1 MSVFLLLVGLALFLS
16 GAAMYFAHAARN
28 EPRWIASSVLF
39 PFVVPLYYRRHWN
52 ELYMAA
58 FVQSTG
64 LAMAVAGGLMLAFQ
78 ADRPAGL
85 VEQRSGLL
93 SASTRVSDSGFVD
106 SERAMQLLVRHGP
119 GTPLAGRVHGHVF
132 KPDRVEFINDT
143 LRLIEGPQFRPVR
156 EIAISFPPGIIDIAA
171 GAKRAFAPDGE
182 NLPEIRVSWLD
193 DQGQP
198 ETEVFRGGYRLEFE
212 MVPLVRNRMS
222 GYVQMML
229 PDRLESYVGGDT
241 MIITS
246 HLRYMG
252 DEVDRNWDH
261 EDTLRFVAE
270 EYLRTQ
276 YPTPDI
282 DVVSFSNMTMDSVE
296 GVGEATASVKL
307 KDGRVGNHVVILGK
321 REQGWYV
328 RGPES
333 SAATDAAGYKPIY
346 SAIVQVASPSRV
358 EATRLAAA
366 STQAAQKVV
375 ERTLA
380 FEQLATL
387 SGQGAVVEYRSG
399 RREQGVLRGLRK
411 DRLVVESM
419 KAGGVVEYLL
429 SASELS
435 LLRMNNGDVIR
446 IAGVESSTAA
456 ATPATTATAPAAATA
471 AAQPLMVGDQDIS
484 KYLNRSVKVV
494 ATTGKTTTGV
504 LRGVS
509 KDGLVIETL
518 VGGGKMDYIVPVDHF
533 ASIEFAR

>member
-1 MSVFLLLVGLALFLS
+1 MSVFLLLVGLALFVS

-28 EPRWIASSVLF
+28 EPRWVVSSLLF

-78 ADRPAGL
+78 GDRPAGL
-85 VEQRSGLL
+85 VEQHSGLL
-93 SASTRVSDSGFVD
+93 SSSARVSDSGFVD
-106 SERAMQLLVRHGP
+106 SERAMQLLVQHGP
-119 GTPLAGRVHGHVF
+119 GTPLAGRLRGQVF
-132 KPDRVEFINDT
+132 NPDRVEFINDT

-156 EIAISFPPGIIDIAA
+156 EIAVSFPPGTIDIAE

-182 NLPEIRVSWLD
+182 NLPEVRVSWLD
-193 DQGQP
+193 AQGHP

-222 GYVQMML
+222 GYVQMVL

-246 HLRYMG
+246 HLRYIG
-252 DEVDRNWDH
+252 DDVDRGWDH
-261 EDTLRFVAE
+261 EDTLRFVVE

-282 DVVSFSNMTMDSVE
+282 DTVSFSNMAMDSIE
-296 GVGEATASVKL
+296 GRGEVTASVRL
-307 KDGRVGNHVVILGK
+307 KDGRVGNHVVILAK
-321 REQGWYV
+321 RESGWYV
-328 RGPES
+328 RGPET

-346 SAIVQVASPSRV
+346 SAIVQAAAAPRV

-366 STQAAQKVV
+366 TDQAEKKVV
-375 ERTLA
+375 ERTIE
-380 FEQLATL
+380 FGQLATL
-387 SGQGAVVEYRSG
+387 SGKGAVVEYRSG
-399 RREQGVLRGLRK
+399 RREQGVLRGLRN

-429 SASELS
+429 SAGELS
-435 LLRMNNGDVIR
+435 SLRMNNGDIIR
-446 IAGVESSTAA
+446 LAGADAPTTAEPAPVAA
-456 ATPATTATAPAAATA
+456 AAPASA

-509 KDGLVIETL
+509 KDGLVIETM
-518 VGGGKMDYIVPVDHF
+518 VGGGKMDFIVPVDHF

>member
-28 EPRWIASSVLF
+28 EPRWVLSSLLF

-64 LAMAVAGGLMLAFQ
+64 LAMSLAGGLMLAFQ
-78 ADRPAGL
+78 ADQPAGL
-85 VEQRSGLL
+85 VEQHSGLL
-93 SASTRVSDSGFVD
+93 SASARVSDSGFVD
-106 SERAMQLLVRHGP
+106 SDRAMHVLVRHGP
-119 GTPLAGRVHGHVF
+119 GTPLAGRVHGHAF
-132 KPDRVEFINDT
+132 DPDRVEFINDT

-156 EIAISFPPGIIDIAA
+156 EIAISFPPGSIDIAE

-193 DQGQP
+193 EQGQP

-212 MVPLVRNRMS
+212 MVPLVRNRMA
-222 GYVQMML
+222 GYVQMTL

-246 HLRYMG
+246 HLRYVG
-252 DEVDRNWDH
+252 EDVDRNWDH
-261 EDTLRFVAE
+261 EDTLRYVGE

-282 DVVSFSNMTMDSVE
+282 ESVTFSNMAMDSIE
-296 GVGEATASVKL
+296 GHGEATAAVTL
-307 KDGRVGNHVVILGK
+307 KDGRVGNHVLILGK

-328 RGPES
+328 RAPETA
-333 SAATDAAGYKPIY
+333 AATEAAGYKPIY
-346 SAIVQVASPSRV
+346 SAIVQVAAAPRV

-366 STQAAQKVV
+366 SAQAAKKVV
-375 ERTLA
+375 ERTLD

-411 DRLVVESM
+411 DRLVLEAM
-419 KAGGVVEYLL
+419 KAGGVVEYLV
-429 SASELS
+429 SAGELS
-435 LLRMNNGDVIR
+435 LLRMNSGDVIR
-446 IAGVESSTAA
+446 LTGAESSTTAA
-456 ATPATTATAPAAATA
+456 PAPAAAMPSAPAT
-471 AAQPLMVGDQDIS
+471 AQPLIVGDQDIS

-518 VGGGKMDYIVPVDHF
+518 VGGGKMDFIVPVDQF
-533 ASIEFAR
+533 ASIDFAR

>member
-28 EPRWIASSVLF
+28 EPRWIASSILF

-93 SASTRVSDSGFVD
+93 SASARVSDSGFVD

-119 GTPLAGRVHGHVF
+119 GTPLAGRLHGHAF
-132 KPDRVEFINDT
+132 NPDRVEFINDT

-156 EIAISFPPGIIDIAA
+156 EIAISFPPGSIDIDA

-193 DQGQP
+193 AQGQP

-222 GYVQMML
+222 GYVQMTL

-241 MIITS
+241 MIVTS
-246 HLRYMG
+246 HLRYVG
-252 DEVDRNWDH
+252 EEVDRNWDH

-282 DVVSFSNMTMDSVE
+282 ATVSFAAMTMDSIE
-296 GVGEATASVKL
+296 GQGEATAAVTL
-307 KDGRVGNHVVILGK
+307 KDGRVGNHVVVMAK

-328 RGPES
+328 RGPETA
-333 SAATDAAGYKPIY
+333 AATEAAGFKPLY
-346 SAIVQVASPSRV
+346 SAIVQVAVAPRV
-358 EATRLAAA
+358 EAARVAAA
-366 STQAAQKVV
+366 SAPAVKKGV
-375 ERTLA
+375 ERTLD
-380 FEQLATL
+380 FGQLATL

-429 SASELS
+429 SAGELS

-446 IAGVESSTAA
+446 LAGVEAPTTAAPAPATAA
-456 ATPATTATAPAAATA
+456 APAPASA

-518 VGGGKMDYIVPVDHF
+518 VGGGKMDFIVPVDQF

>member
-1 MSVFLLLVGLALFLS
+1 MSVFLLLVGLALFVS

-28 EPRWIASSVLF
+28 EPRWIVSSLVF

-85 VEQRSGLL
+85 VAQHGGLL
-93 SASTRVSDSGFVD
+93 SSSARVSDSGFVD

-119 GTPLAGRVHGHVF
+119 GTPLAGRLHGHAF
-132 KPDRVEFINDT
+132 APDRVEFINDT

-156 EIAISFPPGIIDIAA
+156 EIAISFPPGSIDIAE

-193 DQGQP
+193 AQGQP

-229 PDRLESYVGGDT
+229 PDRFESYVGGDT

-246 HLRYMG
+246 HLRYVG
-252 DEVDRNWDH
+252 DDVDRSWDH

-270 EYLRTQ
+270 EHLRTQ

-282 DVVSFSNMTMDSVE
+282 DTVSFSNMTMDSIE
-296 GVGEATASVKL
+296 GTGEATAAVKL

-333 SAATDAAGYKPIY
+333 AAATEAAGYKPIY
-346 SAIVQVASPSRV
+346 SAIVQVAAAPRV
-358 EATRLAAA
+358 EPARATA
-366 STQAAQKVV
+366 STPAPKRGV
-375 ERTLA
+375 ERTLEFA
-380 FEQLATL
+380 QLATL
-387 SGQGAVVEYRSG
+387 NGQGAVVEYRSG
-399 RREQGVLRGLRK
+399 RREQGVLRGLRN
-411 DRLVVESM
+411 DRLVVEAM

-429 SASELS
+429 SAGELS

-446 IAGVESSTAA
+446 LAGAEASTTSAPVPATAA
-456 ATPATTATAPAAATA
+456 APAAATV
-471 AAQPLMVGDQDIS
+471 QPLMVGDQDIS

-494 ATTGKTTTGV
+494 ATTGKTTSGV

-518 VGGGKMDYIVPVDHF
+518 VGGGKMDFIVPVDQF